1 MRSIRTG
8 MLIILCISL
17 FSCLSMAAPLPED
30 MVFLTEEYPP
40 FNYLENGVPSGLS
53 VELLRTA
60 LERAGIPLSTEDIS
74 LMAWSDA
81 YRMAESR
88 NNTGLFSIAR
98 TPEREELFRWA
109 GPLMQCPLVFF
120 AENESLKTSRPENKD
135 LRAVV
140 IRDDIGMYVGKE
152 AGILEENIFQVTTP
166 AEAVQRLVDG
176 TSDVWVYALYPG
188 ESLIQTIA
196 EDPDSFYIL
205 DDLGRSTY
213 YIAFNLNTDPEII
226 ETIQTELD
234 EMKVDRKDEGITT
247 YEKIV
252 GKYIG
257 PICAEKSQTR
267 QQITDLVNLT
277 VDAISRDATG
287 TIADIQNG
295 RHPYKD
301 RSDPSLYVYVF
312 DTGVTLI
319 ANAAQPDLAGTNFS
333 GKVDAS
339 GKKFRDEIVT
349 GAMKQGSGIVSYTYS
364 NPIETGIFY
373 KEAYYTLVTGS
384 DRKQYVVGAGR
395 YLSCDEV

>member
-1 MRSIRTG
+1 MRSIQTG
-8 MLIILCISL
+8 LLIAVCISL
-17 FSCLSMAAPLPED
+17 FSCLSMAVQMPED

-53 VELLRTA
+53 VELIKTA
-60 LERAGIPLSTEDIS
+60 CERAGIPFHVADIR

-81 YRMAESR
+81 YRMALSR
-88 NNTGLFSIAR
+88 NNTALFSMAR

-109 GPLMQCPLVFF
+109 GPLMQCPVVLF
-120 AENESLKTSRPENKD
+120 AENTSLKTSRPENRD
-135 LRAVV
+135 LRAVI
-140 IRDDIGMYVGKE
+140 IRDDIGWYAARE
-152 AGILEENIFQVTTP
+152 AGITEENIFQVTTP

-176 TSDVWVYALYPG
+176 TSDVWVYAQYPG

-196 EDPDSFYIL
+196 EDPESFYIL

-213 YIAFNLNTDPEII
+213 YIAFNPNTDPEII
-226 ETIQTELD
+226 SAIQAELD
-234 EMKVDRKDEGITT
+234 AMKQDRKDEGITT

-257 PICAEKSQTR
+257 PICTEKSQTR
-267 QQITDLVNLT
+267 QQIMNLVNLT
-277 VDAISRDATG
+277 ADAISRDATG

-301 RSDPSLYVYVF
+301 RNDPSLYVYVF

-319 ANAAQPDLAGTNFS
+319 ANAAQPGLAGVNFT

-349 GAMKQGSGIVSYTYS
+349 GAMQKGTGIVQYTYS
-364 NPIETGIFY
+364 NPLETGIFY

-384 DRKQYVVGAGR
+384 DRKQYVVCAGR
-395 YLSCDEV
+395 YLSCDEI